1 MLIFSVVH
9 FIDDI
14 YFNSRNTNYHRSY
27 GAMNTSQT
35 ASSAIPTSGYIRR
48 FRMPELLGVSMP
60 TIDRWVKNGTL
71 PRPIKLS
78 DSVTAFDAVEINNWL
93 AERRGKVA

>member
-1 MLIFSVVH
+1 
-9 FIDDI
+9 
-14 YFNSRNTNYHRSY
+14 
-27 GAMNTSQT
+27 
-35 ASSAIPTSGYIRR
+35 
-48 FRMPELLGVSMP
+48 MPELLGVSMP
-60 TIDRWVKNGTL
+60 TIDRWVKNGKL

>member
-1 MLIFSVVH
+1 MITV
-9 FIDDI
+9 
-14 YFNSRNTNYHRSY
+14 
-27 GAMNTSQT
+27 TST
-35 ASSAIPTSGYIRR
+35 AITGVTGHMTAHNAAQSALPTTGYIRR

-71 PRPIKLS
+71 PRPVKLT
-78 DSVTAFDAVEINNWL
+78 DNVTAFDAVEINNWL